1 MKISIVNDDMS
12 GCSGHKIYVDNKSIQ
27 NVNAKGFKTREFSE
41 DEIFHLIGEKNYAKF
56 ENGKYEF
63 DIPKWKLDIV
73 SGNGLKNATR
83 EQNIFS
89 YQYQKITS

>member
-12 GCSGHKIYVDNKSIQ
+12 GQSGHKIYIENKSIQ
-27 NVNAKGFKTREFSE
+27 NGNAKGFRTREFSE
-41 DEIFHLIGEKNYAKF
+41 DEILHLIGGKNYTKF

-63 DIPKWKLDIV
+63 DVPKWKLDIV
-73 SGNGLKNATR
+73 SGLGVKTATR

-89 YQYQKITS
+89 YEYENIKS